1 MTSINHTLQQGGIPE
16 DISRDIVGT
25 KEYLERVEKT
35 KKSLRSF
42 ENYYYSYYRY
52 KYPDDWTV
60 NSFQDFI
67 NIFTPIYEN
76 KDLISELWFQQY
88 YKMLFKDFL
97 IEFRSVFGEYM
108 GRQFGK
114 GHDDFVF
121 NVVKLV
127 NQKLIGPLEEMNKS
141 AIKIMRK

>member
-16 DISRDIVGT
+16 DISRDIVDT

-35 KKSLRSF
+35 KKSLRRF

-114 GHDDFVF
+114 GNDDFVF

>member
-1 MTSINHTLQQGGIPE
+1 MTSINHTLQQGAITE
-16 DISRDIVGT
+16 DISRDIVDT
-25 KEYLERVEKT
+25 KEYLERVEKI
-35 KKSLRSF
+35 KKSLQRF
-42 ENYYYSYYRY
+42 ENYYYTHYRY

-97 IEFRSVFGEYM
+97 IEFRDVFGKYV
-108 GRQFGK
+108 GRQLGK
-114 GHDDFVF
+114 GHDNFVF
-121 NVVKLV
+121 NVVKQV
-127 NQKLIGPLEEMNKS
+127 NNKLIGPLEEMNKS
-141 AIKIMRK
+141 AIKIMKK